1 MIKKEHLQAK
11 VVALCLSAK
20 KHTPKAQVPS
30 AFFRMNVGIDHDAH
44 AGEGH
49 RQVSLL
55 AQQAIE
61 AMKRQGA
68 QVVPG
73 SFGENVIIDGLDVIR
88 LSIGSRLQLG
98 EEVILEVTQ
107 IGKECHVPCAIAQS
121 VGYCIMPRE
130 GVFAKVVQS
139 GVVKPGDRARCL

>member
-1 MIKKEHLQAK
+1 MISNEHLKAK
-11 VVALCLSAK
+11 VVALCLSVK
-20 KHTPKAQVPS
+20 KHTPKTQVPS

-61 AMKRQGA
+61 VMKRQGA

-73 SFGENVIIDGLDVIR
+73 SFGENVIIDGMDMSR
-88 LSIGSRLQLG
+88 LAIGSRLQLG
-98 EEVILEVTQ
+98 DEVILKVTQ
-107 IGKECHVPCAIAQS
+107 IGKECHTPCAIAQS
-121 VGYCIMPRE
+121 VGYCIMPLQ

-139 GVVKPGDRARCL
+139 GVVKPGDRVRCL